1 MFLTS
6 HSSQII
12 NLMFMNSVGS
22 TSQMAEAL
30 HFQWDWALSKYR
42 VLMEGMSRKN
52 SLSPCWYSLSYTT
65 LAEEYP
71 NGATGRTSQWIVGME
86 TGCLQTLWK
95 VLLVEHDQYSVVYN
109 ASNPVAFID
118 DYAINSWR
126 SFVLR
131 DLYSWRTASYS
142 EKKQK
147 TKKQTNTKPD
157 FSQLLTTTWT
167 TWRDNHWCVTVD
179 ARMSCSLPSLI

>member
-30 HFQWDWALSKYR
+30 HFPTENIELVLSIEQIQGVNGGNIQEEQFEPMLVFP
-42 VLMEGMSRKN
+42 VLH
-52 SLSPCWYSLSYTT
+52 YSGRRR
-65 LAEEYP
+65 EEYP
-71 NGATGRTSQWIVGME
+71 NGAMRRTSQWIVGME

-109 ASNPVAFID
+109 ASNPVVFID
-118 DYAINSWR
+118 DYAINS
-126 SFVLR
+126 
-131 DLYSWRTASYS
+131 
-142 EKKQK
+142 
-147 TKKQTNTKPD
+147 
-157 FSQLLTTTWT
+157 
-167 TWRDNHWCVTVD
+167 
-179 ARMSCSLPSLI
+179 